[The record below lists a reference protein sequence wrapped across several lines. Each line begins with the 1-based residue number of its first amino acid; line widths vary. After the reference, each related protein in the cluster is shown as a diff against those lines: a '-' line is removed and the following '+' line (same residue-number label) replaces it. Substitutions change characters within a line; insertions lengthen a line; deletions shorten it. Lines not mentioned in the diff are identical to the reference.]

1 MKTAIYRDNKM
12 LNSFWMGFII
22 GGIVC
27 VAIFELIQF
36 IVLSAIG
43 VKSLEKQMKRKNDI
57 QELKMNRLRKDTQER
72 SERKEPT
79 L

>member
-1 MKTAIYRDNKM
+1 MFNG
-12 LNSFWMGFII
+12 FWMGFII

-36 IVLSAIG
+36 IVLSAMG
-43 VKSLEKQMKRKNDI
+43 VKSLEKEIKRKNDI
-57 QELKMNRLRKDTQER
+57 EELKLHRLRTDIQER